1 MYSMFNV
8 FNNSFSFENGKLS
21 LFCTTTL
28 LKDFMGIFNNN
39 EEEVIKKLVEGYQ
52 EQALTEEHLLYNAL
66 IFETL
71 YSLLEKNFIQKKTCS
86 KFLMDYTNTD
96 LIESFI
102 NVFLQKNMAYSLI
115 DLAYMRT
122 NIESYLYIASTML
135 VHDTHS
141 CNYIKNNG
149 ELNKIMLCLNDFDDK
164 TINNINDLKNTIL
177 IYK

>member
-1 MYSMFNV
+1 MFNV

-71 YSLLEKNFIQKKTCS
+71 YSLLEKNFIQKKTFS
-86 KFLMDYTNTD
+86 KFLMEKYSRQVH
-96 LIESFI
+96 LLLL
-102 NVFLQKNMAYSLI
+102 FLPEQVL
-115 DLAYMRT
+115 
-122 NIESYLYIASTML
+122 
-135 VHDTHS
+135 
-141 CNYIKNNG
+141 
-149 ELNKIMLCLNDFDDK
+149 
-164 TINNINDLKNTIL
+164 
-177 IYK
+177 